1 MQRVRSTDMRRGT
14 EWLTGL
20 VRTMDAVTHDGV
32 CTPGDARLN
41 DRFAAHLRRSTPV
54 ARIPIIPEHNDEPQ
68 APIRERVRNCV

>member
-1 MQRVRSTDMRRGT
+1 MQRVSSTDMRRGT

-41 DRFAAHLRRSTPV
+41 DRFAAYLRQSKPI
-54 ARIPIIPEHNDEPQ
+54 ARIPISPECDDEVL
-68 APIRERVRNCV
+68 APARERVRN